1 MSRRNQFKTHLEKI
15 VKIFFLGK
23 ESYLVLRELYKVNDC
38 SEYLRDLKFKGSFF
52 TLTKVNYWRIIVLQ
66 LSKLYIVREDFNI
79 IKILENC
86 KKDGYYNSLNISQEF
101 INKELSRITS
111 KKKFIDDI
119 KLQRDKIF
127 AHEDSNNEQ
136 IVNDITLDETKE
148 LLDLCQNIIFHIYSE
163 VFDTHYEFEMGNSAH
178 SNLKYIL
185 QSLDE
190 RGKQR
195 KIERTKFVEELIRKS
210 KENK

>member
-1 MSRRNQFKTHLEKI
+1 MSRKNQFKTHLEKI

-38 SEYLRDLKFKGSFF
+38 SEYLIDLKFKGSFF
-52 TLTKVNYWRIIVLQ
+52 TLTKVNYWRIIILQ
-66 LSKLYIVREDFNI
+66 LSKLFIEREEFNI

-86 KKDGYYNSLNISQEF
+86 KKGGYYKSLNISQEF

-111 KKKFIDDI
+111 KKKLIDDI

-127 AHEDSNNEQ
+127 AHEDSNNEG
-136 IVNDITLDETKE
+136 IVNDITLDETEE
-148 LLDLCQNIIFHIYSE
+148 LFDLCQNIIFHIYTE

-178 SNLKYIL
+178 SNLRYVL
-185 QSLDE
+185 NALDE
-190 RGKQR
+190 IEKQR
-195 KIERTKFVEELIRKS
+195 KTERTKLVEELIRKS
-210 KENK
+210 NEK